1 MNEALQ
7 AASKKVFDGICR
19 AMEALRYSYDS
30 VSDRQIDFTVSGKDI
45 PMRFSMAVSEERQ
58 IVALYSPLP
67 FSVEAEKVSELAV
80 ALSSVNYRLAD
91 GSFDYDIP
99 NGSVLFRMTANYLD
113 SEIGIELLDYMIRCS
128 VMTVDRYNDKLLMLS
143 RGLISLDEF
152 HQEIGFQ

>member
-1 MNEALQ
+1 MSEVLHTV
-7 AASKKVFDGICR
+7 SRKVFEEICR
-19 AMEALRYSYDS
+19 AMEALRYTYET

-45 PMRFSMAVSEERQ
+45 PMRFSMAVIEEKQ
-58 IVALYSPLP
+58 IVVLYSPLP
-67 FSVEAEKVSELAV
+67 FTAETEKTAELAV

-99 NGSVLFRMTANYLD
+99 TGAVSFRMTANYLD

-143 RGLISLDEF
+143 RGLVTLDEF
-152 HQEIGFQ
+152 HREIGFQ